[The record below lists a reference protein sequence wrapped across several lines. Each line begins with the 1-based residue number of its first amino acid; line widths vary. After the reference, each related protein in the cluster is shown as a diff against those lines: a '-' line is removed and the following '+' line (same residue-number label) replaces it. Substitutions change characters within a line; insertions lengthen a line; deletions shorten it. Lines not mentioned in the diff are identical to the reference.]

1 MLASGSAWRILEAEH
16 DQLRRLLEAI
26 MRKLEVGPGKRPGL
40 DLGSLRAQIQEFQD
54 FETRTHRPKGVVLL
68 ESVRGRSADAD
79 RLLDEIE
86 DESRTCEQ
94 LLSRAVALVE
104 KGLTAGD
111 ADRRLDEIEDESRTC
126 EQLLSQAVVLIEKG
140 LAGGAVDQSEIDS
153 LLRRHRDLMVQ
164 QLDQEDTALR
174 SYTTQ
179 LLTSQEW
186 SRVASSI
193 SSEVQKAKGRRDATR
208 N

>member
-1 MLASGSAWRILEAEH
+1 MLASGSAWRVLEAEH
-16 DQLRRLLEAI
+16 DQLRRLLDAI
-26 MRKLEVGPGKRPGL
+26 VRNLEGATGQSGL
-40 DLGSLRAQIQEFQD
+40 DLATLRARVQEFQD

-94 LLSRAVALVE
+94 LLS
-104 KGLTAGD
+104 
-111 ADRRLDEIEDESRTC
+111 
-126 EQLLSQAVVLIEKG
+126 QAVVVIEKG

-193 SSEVQKAKGRRDATR
+193 SSEVQKAKARRDATR

>member
-26 MRKLEVGPGKRPGL
+26 MRNLEGGHGKQPGL
-40 DLGSLRAQIQEFQD
+40 DLPSLRALIQEFQD
-54 FETRTHRPKGVVLL
+54 FETGTHRPKGVVLL

-86 DESRTCEQ
+86 GESRSCE
-94 LLSRAVALVE
+94 E
-104 KGLTAGD
+104 
-111 ADRRLDEIEDESRTC
+111 
-126 EQLLSQAVVLIEKG
+126 LLSQAVVLIEKG
-140 LAGGAVDQSEIDS
+140 LAGGDADEGEIES
-153 LLRRHRDLMVQ
+153 LLRQHRDLMVQ

-186 SRVASSI
+186 SLVASSI
-193 SSEVQKAKGRRDATR
+193 SGEVQKAKARRRRDAASG
-208 N
+208 

>member
-16 DQLRRLLEAI
+16 DQLRRLLDAI
-26 MRKLEVGPGKRPGL
+26 LRHLDDGKGKRSGL
-40 DLGSLRAQIQEFQD
+40 DLGALRAQIQEFQD

-86 DESRTCEQ
+86 
-94 LLSRAVALVE
+94 
-104 KGLTAGD
+104 G
-111 ADRRLDEIEDESRTC
+111 ESRTC
-126 EQLLSQAVVLIEKG
+126 EQLLSQAVVLIENG
-140 LAGGAVDQSEIDS
+140 LAGGASDQGEIES
-153 LLRRHRDLMVQ
+153 LLRQHRDLMVQ

-193 SSEVQKAKGRRDATR
+193 SSEVQKARGRRATTR
-208 N
+208 S

>member
-16 DQLRRLLEAI
+16 DQLRRLLDAI
-26 MRKLEVGPGKRPGL
+26 VRNLEGATGQSGL
-40 DLGSLRAQIQEFQD
+40 DLATLRARVQEFQD

-86 DESRTCEQ
+86 GENRTCEQ
-94 LLSRAVALVE
+94 LLA
-104 KGLTAGD
+104 
-111 ADRRLDEIEDESRTC
+111 
-126 EQLLSQAVVLIEKG
+126 QAVVLIEKG
-140 LAGGAVDQSEIDS
+140 LSGSDADHGEIAS
-153 LLRRHRDLMVQ
+153 LLRQHRDLMVQ

-186 SRVASSI
+186 SQVASSI
-193 SSEVQKAKGRRDATR
+193 SSEVQKAKGRRDPGKS
-208 N
+208 

>member
-16 DQLRRLLEAI
+16 DQLRRLLDAI
-26 MRKLEVGPGKRPGL
+26 QRNLDDGKGKRSGL
-40 DLGSLRAQIQEFQD
+40 DLGALRAQIQEFQD

-86 DESRTCEQ
+86 
-94 LLSRAVALVE
+94 
-104 KGLTAGD
+104 G
-111 ADRRLDEIEDESRTC
+111 ESRTC
-126 EQLLSQAVVLIEKG
+126 EQLLSQAVVLIENG
-140 LAGGAVDQSEIDS
+140 LAGGASDQGEIES
-153 LLRRHRDLMVQ
+153 LLRQHRDLMVQ
-164 QLDQEDTALR
+164 QLDQEATALR

-179 LLTSQEW
+179 FLTSQEW
-186 SRVASSI
+186 ARVASSI
-193 SSEVQKAKGRRDATR
+193 SSEVQKAKRRRDATR

>member
-1 MLASGSAWRILEAEH
+1 MLASGTAWRILEAEH
-16 DQLRRLLEAI
+16 DQLRRLLDAI
-26 MRKLEVGPGKRPGL
+26 LRNLEGAKDQKSGL
-40 DLGSLRAQIQEFQD
+40 DLASLRARIQEFQD

-86 DESRTCEQ
+86 
-94 LLSRAVALVE
+94 
-104 KGLTAGD
+104 G
-111 ADRRLDEIEDESRTC
+111 ESRTC

-140 LAGGAVDQSEIDS
+140 LTAGDADQGEIES

-193 SSEVQKAKGRRDATR
+193 SSEVQRAKGRRDATR